1 MKSNELNP
9 LIINIMKSN
18 ELKAPY
24 ETPELNETAVS
35 VENGFAQSPDG
46 YTSGGAGSYDDFVND
61 NGSY

>member
-1 MKSNELNP
+1 
-9 LIINIMKSN
+9 MKSN

-24 ETPELNETAVS
+24 ETPELNETAVT
-35 VENGFAQSPDG
+35 VENGFAQSPDE